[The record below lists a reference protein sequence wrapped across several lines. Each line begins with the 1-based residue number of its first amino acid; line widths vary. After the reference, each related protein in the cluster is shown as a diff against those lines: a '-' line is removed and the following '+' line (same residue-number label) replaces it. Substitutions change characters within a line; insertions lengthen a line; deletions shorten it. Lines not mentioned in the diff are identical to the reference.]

1 MSLNIY
7 KPVFIIESGLLDN
20 SDCIL
25 EGFETELDSIVQV
38 IPQINLKENK
48 RENFL

>member
-25 EGFETELDSIVQV
+25 EGFETELDSIEV
-38 IPQINLKENK
+38 IPQINLKALNK
-48 RENFL
+48 RENFF